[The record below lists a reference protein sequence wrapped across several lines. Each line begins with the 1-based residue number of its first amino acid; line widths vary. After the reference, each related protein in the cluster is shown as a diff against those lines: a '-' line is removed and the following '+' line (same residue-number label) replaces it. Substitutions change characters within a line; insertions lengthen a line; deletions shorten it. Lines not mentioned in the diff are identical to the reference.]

1 MGWQPSFRSEG
12 RIYANYIQAYYPS
25 KKIVVLWQNDQFGRM
40 LYKGI
45 QEGPRR
51 SAISHFTPA

>member
-12 RIYANYIQAYYPS
+12 RNCANYSRAYYPS